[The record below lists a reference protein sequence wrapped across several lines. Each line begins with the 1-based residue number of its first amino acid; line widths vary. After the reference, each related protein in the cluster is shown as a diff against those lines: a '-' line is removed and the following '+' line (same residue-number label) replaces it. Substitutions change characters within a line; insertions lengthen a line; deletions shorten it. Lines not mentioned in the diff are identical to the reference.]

1 MKKPR
6 IPISCPPALCVDAML
21 LSSFGIV
28 NA

>member
-6 IPISCPPALCVDAML
+6 IPISCPPALCVAAML

>member
-6 IPISCPPALCVDAML
+6 IPISCPLALCVAAML